1 MMLALSCFLYAS
13 YLFPSFAPVPCCD
26 GECMLKFDVD
36 SCIFMATSKVSSWLS
51 IMGVMMLVV
60 SNRSLGWRMHTSVNP
75 SLPPSLFHFSW

>member
-1 MMLALSCFLYAS
+1 MMLALSYFLYAS

-26 GECMLKFDVD
+26 GECMFKFDVN
-36 SCIFMATSKVSSWLS
+36 SCIIMATSRVSSWLS